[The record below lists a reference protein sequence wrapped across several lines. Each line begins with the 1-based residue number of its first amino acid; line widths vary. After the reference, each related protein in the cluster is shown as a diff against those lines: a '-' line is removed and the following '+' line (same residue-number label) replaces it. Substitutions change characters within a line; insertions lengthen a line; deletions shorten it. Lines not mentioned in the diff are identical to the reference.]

1 MKKLLSLVLAIAL
14 LMGAC
19 AFTASAE
26 EDRPTLRM
34 LQRLNAAYVIDG
46 NPVIDAWED
55 ILGFNLDIEAP
66 PISSYSDR
74 RNVIMA
80 SGDLPD
86 IIYVGDTGTNY
97 VKWATDGLLL
107 DLTEYFNEETLP
119 HPYKVLTEDEL
130 YSVRIPSL
138 DNHIYSL
145 PRVQTKPW
153 DCIIYRADWL
163 EKLGLEVPKTP
174 EEFKEVMIAFA
185 TQDPD
190 GNGVDDTY
198 GWCYN
203 TAMGA
208 EHRSMLSGFGVRPS
222 DVPDENGNY
231 VLMQAQDAY
240 MDYLDWIKE
249 MYDAGAV
256 DPEFYLVTMY
266 QDDDLW
272 DAGKMGARYCN
283 SVIEHLISYGPSREA
298 FRAAN
303 PDATLVAGPALMKE
317 GETVANVYYNPQIWG
332 NYAISA
338 DTKYLEE
345 ALRFL
350 DLGYTDEVNELLM
363 FGVQGVTYET
373 FDPVRRYAA
382 KTEEQKL
389 NSDKYVA
396 SYATINYQRE
406 DKGLLIAN
414 GNTEEEVQQFITA
427 YDEIGAQENRVFY
440 LGGGSLVGVNEVKV
454 AIADAGIDD
463 KFNELRTG
471 YICGNVERDELVDFI
486 NNEMVPAY
494 QPILDIYAENDL
506 NK

>member
-14 LMGAC
+14 LLGVC

-34 LQRLNAAYVIDG
+34 LQRLNAAYVIEG
-46 NPVIDAWED
+46 NPVIEAWED

-66 PISSYSDR
+66 PISSYNDR

-107 DLTEYFNEETLP
+107 DLTPYFNEETLP
-119 HPYKVLTEDEL
+119 HPYAVLTEDEL

-163 EKLGLEVPKTP
+163 EKLGLEVPKTA

-203 TAMGA
+203 TAMGP
-208 EHRSMLSGFGVRPS
+208 EHRTLLAGFGIRPS
-222 DVPDENGNY
+222 EVPDENGNY
-231 VLMQAQDAY
+231 VLMQAQESY

-283 SVIEHLISYGPSREA
+283 SVIEHLVSYGQTREA
-298 FRAAN
+298 FKAAN
-303 PDATLVAGPALMKE
+303 PNATLVAGPTLKQE
-317 GETVANVYYNPQIWG
+317 GEEISNVYYNPQIWG

-345 ALRFL
+345 ALHFL
-350 DLGYTDEVNELLM
+350 NLGYTDEVNELLM
-363 FGVQGVTYET
+363 FGVQGITYET
-373 FDPVRRYAA
+373 FDPERRFAA

-414 GNTEEEVQQFITA
+414 GNTEEEVQQFISA
-427 YDEIGAQENRVFY
+427 YDEIGALENRVFY
-440 LGGGSLVGVNEVKV
+440 LSGGSLTGVNDVKV

-494 QPILDIYAENDL
+494 QPILDIYAENGI

>member
-14 LMGAC
+14 LMGVC

-66 PISSYSDR
+66 PISSYNDR

-97 VKWATDGLLL
+97 VRWATDGLLL

-231 VLMQAQDAY
+231 VLMQAQDA
-240 MDYLDWIKE
+240 
-249 MYDAGAV
+249 
-256 DPEFYLVTMY
+256 
-266 QDDDLW
+266 
-272 DAGKMGARYCN
+272 
-283 SVIEHLISYGPSREA
+283 
-298 FRAAN
+298 
-303 PDATLVAGPALMKE
+303 
-317 GETVANVYYNPQIWG
+317 
-332 NYAISA
+332 
-338 DTKYLEE
+338 
-345 ALRFL
+345 
-350 DLGYTDEVNELLM
+350 
-363 FGVQGVTYET
+363 
-373 FDPVRRYAA
+373 
-382 KTEEQKL
+382 
-389 NSDKYVA
+389 
-396 SYATINYQRE
+396 
-406 DKGLLIAN
+406 
-414 GNTEEEVQQFITA
+414 
-427 YDEIGAQENRVFY
+427 
-440 LGGGSLVGVNEVKV
+440 
-454 AIADAGIDD
+454 
-463 KFNELRTG
+463 
-471 YICGNVERDELVDFI
+471 
-486 NNEMVPAY
+486 
-494 QPILDIYAENDL
+494 
-506 NK
+506 

>member
-1 MKKLLSLVLAIAL
+1 
-14 LMGAC
+14 
-19 AFTASAE
+19 
-26 EDRPTLRM
+26 
-34 LQRLNAAYVIDG
+34 
-46 NPVIDAWED
+46 
-55 ILGFNLDIEAP
+55 
-66 PISSYSDR
+66 
-74 RNVIMA
+74 
-80 SGDLPD
+80 
-86 IIYVGDTGTNY
+86 
-97 VKWATDGLLL
+97 
-107 DLTEYFNEETLP
+107 
-119 HPYKVLTEDEL
+119 
-130 YSVRIPSL
+130 
-138 DNHIYSL
+138 
-145 PRVQTKPW
+145 
-153 DCIIYRADWL
+153 
-163 EKLGLEVPKTP
+163 
-174 EEFKEVMIAFA
+174 
-185 TQDPD
+185 
-190 GNGVDDTY
+190 
-198 GWCYN
+198 
-203 TAMGA
+203 
-208 EHRSMLSGFGVRPS
+208 
-222 DVPDENGNY
+222 
-231 VLMQAQDAY
+231 

-414 GNTEEEVQQFITA
+414 GNTEEEVQQFIAA
-427 YDEIGAQENRVFY
+427 YDEIGAEENRVFY
-440 LGGGSLVGVNEVKV
+440 LSGGSLVGVNEVKV

>member
-14 LMGAC
+14 LLGVC

-34 LQRLNAAYVIDG
+34 LQRLNAAYVIEG
-46 NPVIDAWED
+46 NPIIEAWED

-66 PISSYSDR
+66 PISSYNDR

-86 IIYVGDTGTNY
+86 IIYVSDTGTNY

-107 DLTEYFNEETLP
+107 DLTPYFNEETLP
-119 HPYKVLTEDEL
+119 HPYAVLTEEEL

-163 EKLGLEVPKTP
+163 EKLGLEVPTTP

-203 TAMGA
+203 TVMGPD
-208 EHRSMLSGFGVRPS
+208 HRNLTSGFGIRPS
-222 DVPDENGNY
+222 EVPDENGNY
-231 VLMQAQDAY
+231 VLMQAQEAY

-249 MYDAGAV
+249 MYDAGAL

-283 SVIEHLISYGPSREA
+283 SVIEHLITLGPSREA
-298 FRAAN
+298 FKAAN
-303 PDATLVAGPALMKE
+303 PEGRVVAGPTLKQE
-317 GETVANVYYNPQIWG
+317 GEEVSNVFYSPQVWG

-338 DTKYLEE
+338 DTKYLDE

-350 DLGYTDEVNELLM
+350 NLGYTDEVNELLI
-363 FGVQGVTYET
+363 FGLQGVTYET
-373 FDPVRRYAA
+373 FDPVNRYTT
-382 KTEEQKL
+382 KTEEQKQ
-389 NSDKYVA
+389 NAAKYLA

-414 GNTEEEVQQFITA
+414 GNTEEEVQQFISA
-427 YDEIGAQENRVFY
+427 YNEIGPQENRVFY
-440 LGGGSLVGVNEVKV
+440 LGGGSLTGVNDVKV

-494 QPILDIYAENDL
+494 QPLLDIYAENGI